1 MPAGTYSARVSG
13 LTRGLWLAAAVALLG
28 AGAFL
33 AGSALRRPAALAG
46 TELKNPVQVT
56 GLRLVD
62 TSGEPVDLAGD
73 FAGSVTLVFFG
84 YTRCPDVCPL
94 TMARLAH
101 AYEALGAPQGLEVV
115 MVSVDPGHDTP
126 EVMAEYLSRYHP
138 DFIGLTGTN
147 SQVAEAARAFFVGY
161 VGAGDTVAHTDM
173 VGVLDRE
180 GFLRYV
186 YGQDVVVQLGDD
198 IPELLRTL

>member
-1 MPAGTYSARVSG
+1 MSRAIKV
-13 LTRGLWLAAAVALLG
+13 LWSVAALAVLG
-28 AGAFL
+28 AGAYYYWGV
-33 AGSALRRPAALAG
+33 ARAKPALAG
-46 TELKNPVQVT
+46 TLLQNPVPVT

-62 TSGEPVDLAGD
+62 TAGREVDLADD

-94 TMARLAH
+94 TMARLTR
-101 AYEALGAPQGLEVV
+101 AYEILGAPAGLKVV

-138 DFIGLTGTN
+138 DFVGLTGTN

-161 VGAGDTVAHTDM
+161 VGSGATVAHTDV
-173 VGVLDRE
+173 VGVLDRH
-180 GFLRYV
+180 GSLRYI
-186 YGQDVVVQLGDD
+186 YGQDVVVKLGDD
-198 IPELLRTL
+198 IPELLREL